1 MVADEPKIWDTSF
14 ILFNTL
20 PPCLPVS
27 LLDKCH
33 FQSLMVKVL
42 RHISMCLKTL
52 LHLLD
57 LYFRT
62 TDISQNLQKMPPC
75 NPPPPYQQKNFTWL
89 LSVSDLTTV
98 LYQTRKLNDFVISR
112 LVPNL
117 KIKQLSLTSST
128 QNCCHLQSFSTVPSK
143 RLNMGED
150 EKSQHCFF
158 DELDPMMS
166 SFAKFCSNMPS
177 RWLRMKSH
185 SSAALTSLTRCCRV
199 GGSPPTGYWLQLLGA
214 APPAHLKY
222 KYRFVFHNKYRW
234 MFESNTITV
243 QIQLLAYWLT
253 PALGLYCTAHLK
265 YV

>member
-1 MVADEPKIWDTSF
+1 MKIQEIQKEGASATSRPAERLVTCHRGCTFLSIEVEKKCVGEKGIRQKMSFSRQEMVADEPKIWDTSF

-57 LYFRT
+57 LYLRT

-98 LYQTRKLNDFVISR
+98 LYQTRKLNDFVIC
-112 LVPNL
+112 
-117 KIKQLSLTSST
+117 K
-128 QNCCHLQSFSTVPSK
+128 
-143 RLNMGED
+143 
-150 EKSQHCFF
+150 
-158 DELDPMMS
+158 
-166 SFAKFCSNMPS
+166 
-177 RWLRMKSH
+177 
-185 SSAALTSLTRCCRV
+185 
-199 GGSPPTGYWLQLLGA
+199 
-214 APPAHLKY
+214 
-222 KYRFVFHNKYRW
+222 
-234 MFESNTITV
+234 
-243 QIQLLAYWLT
+243 
-253 PALGLYCTAHLK
+253 LGLFQILK
-265 YV
+265 